1 MSLLKNGIL
10 IAIVA
15 HGLIGA
21 SLVWDKVLLRRPETR
36 NLPSY
41 VFWLGALSVLG
52 LCLIPFGFRLPSAK
66 MVATAFLAGV
76 IHLAAVWFYY
86 DALKRGEASQTLAIM
101 GGFSPLATAL
111 IGKALLAKPLGGSSV
126 AGFGLLV
133 GGGFLMFFAE
143 RLDWRRVLPSVLLSA
158 GLFGV
163 TNVLQ
168 KVVFNATGFISGY
181 VVFTGGTAAGAA
193 AMLLWPRWRKQ
204 IFTESEEAPPKSKF
218 WYFVNRFISG
228 VGSFLIF
235 FAISRASPAI
245 VDSISGLRYVVIFV
259 LAYLVTRWR
268 REWLREDFRTSAL
281 IAKAVATAVIIA
293 GLALVGLGGS

>member
-111 IGKALLAKPLGGSSV
+111 IGKAVLAKPLGGSSV

-143 RLDWRRVLPSVLLSA
+143 QLDWRRVLPSVLLSA

-204 IFTESEEAPPKSKF
+204 IFTESEEAPPKSKKRLIALASAGHF
-218 WYFVNRFISG
+218 WVSARSQRPGESMISRVRWMIRMSFWVTG
-228 VGSFLIF
+228 GRSLHPGDAMRALGSLPSSRRLMCCASNSKNFCTSANVVVGSL
-235 FAISRASPAI
+235 
-245 VDSISGLRYVVIFV
+245 L
-259 LAYLVTRWR
+259 
-268 REWLREDFRTSAL
+268 
-281 IAKAVATAVIIA
+281 
-293 GLALVGLGGS
+293 